1 MRFSGCS
8 LFGRSH
14 PVEPFSFTGTRG
26 IYDGFL
32 KQNRLLLLTF
42 YIYTI
47 LPLYGRRFLCTFLIS
62 STSVLFPFPLF
73 PSGARRWRFFRK
85 SGKQHKEK
93 AALLPRAARER
104 GQTSFQ
110 QCLCHCNITDSIYL
124 WRPGLKMDEGS
135 FPVSEDGLSP
145 IFTWKTILAH
155 YARHT
160 PMVFSIKN
168 VLSSMP

>member
-1 MRFSGCS
+1 MVGKCLGFS
-8 LFGRSH
+8 
-14 PVEPFSFTGTRG
+14 
-26 IYDGFL
+26 
-32 KQNRLLLLTF
+32 
-42 YIYTI
+42 
-47 LPLYGRRFLCTFLIS
+47 LIS

-73 PSGARRWRFFRK
+73 PTGLRRWRFFRK

-93 AALLPRAARER
+93 AVLLPRAARES
-104 GQTSFQ
+104 GQTFFQ
-110 QCLCHCNITDSIYL
+110 QCPCHCKITDCIYL

-145 IFTWKTILAH
+145 IFTWKTTLAH